1 MDQQQ
6 TWVTSA
12 RIEAKSAARRVL
24 IFLFWIWGLLGLLA
38 TVILALHANG
48 VAIAP
53 WTGTLVSEL
62 SLPTWTETMLLWI
75 GGMILFGV
83 GAAAA
88 PISYEFKMLSAPAE
102 Y

>member
-12 RIEAKSAARRVL
+12 RIEAKSASRRML
-24 IFLFWIWGLLGLLA
+24 IVSFWIWGLLGLV
-38 TVILALHANG
+38 TNVTLALHANG

-62 SLPTWTETMLLWI
+62 SLPPWTETMLFWI

-83 GAAAA
+83 GAAAV
-88 PISYEFKMLSAPAE
+88 PVSYEFKMLIAPAE
-102 Y
+102 

>member
-1 MDQQQ
+1 MDEQQ

-12 RIEAKSAARRVL
+12 RIEAKSASRRVL
-24 IFLFWIWGLLGLLA
+24 IVFFWIWGLSGLLA
-38 TVILALHANG
+38 NGILALRANG

-53 WTGTLVSEL
+53 WTGTLV

-83 GAAAA
+83 GAAAV

-102 Y
+102 